1 MGTLHQLRSENFQH
15 RCPKCLVV
23 QDAACSCGVPYEL
36 LRPGEAAEKSLAMPE
51 RQGWSARMH
60 AKAIGVAPATVDRAR
75 STASNEAVEKVL
87 SADGRMRPASQP
99 KKEKPVIPMPEEGV
113 KEFNKLLDKAMALAY
128 ISNDFGWWRNR
139 WPQDLPEDLTDSA
152 VSTFKQIREAF
163 RQMILAID

>member
-51 RQGWSARMH
+51 RQGWSTRMH
-60 AKAIGVAPATVDRAR
+60 AKELGIDNKTVHRAKAPVANATP
-75 STASNEAVEKVL
+75 EKVL
-87 SADGRMRPASQP
+87 GGDGKMYPAGQP